1 MAELRQ
7 YRYFVE
13 IARHGSFTAA
23 AKSLHVT
30 QSLLSEQV
38 MRLERDLD
46 CRLFDRGRHGARLTP
61 AGEALVSHAEQLLR
75 LSADIERSVG
85 SWGQPRRTQLRV
97 ALTVTQILD
106 GIPELLADFER
117 AHEDV
122 EVLVEDVDTAE
133 AFLRVNTGRLDVGI
147 VSVSDTAFEAQTPAG
162 ISVTKLLEEDFV
174 LLVPAD
180 HRLAAFD
187 RVPLAQLRD
196 ERTIVFLRSS
206 ALRRVTNELLERENV
221 SVRDTIESGR
231 LDIAVRMVGVGLG
244 VCLLPRTTAILAE
257 AANARVVEL
266 DAADPPK
273 RLLLALHR
281 DDSPN
286 AELGRGAR
294 PGDPGADRDDDRGR
308 SGAASRR
315 SRR

>member
-13 IARHGSFTAA
+13 IARRGSFTAA
-23 AKSLHVT
+23 ARSLHVT

-38 MRLERDLD
+38 MKLERDLD

-75 LSADIERSVG
+75 LSVDIERSVG
-85 SWGQPRRTQLRV
+85 SWGQPRRRQLRV
-97 ALTVTQILD
+97 ALTVTQILNWM
-106 GIPELLADFER
+106 PELLAEFER
-117 AHEDV
+117 AHDDV
-122 EVLVEDVDTAE
+122 EVLLEDIDTAE

-147 VSVSDTAFEAQTPAG
+147 VSVSDTAFESQTPAG

-180 HRLAAFD
+180 HRLASFD

-196 ERTIVFLRSS
+196 ERAISFLRSS
-206 ALRRVTNELLERENV
+206 ALRSVTNELLERENV
-221 SVRDTIESGR
+221 GVRSTIESGR
-231 LDIAVRMVGVGLG
+231 LEIAVRMVGVGLG
-244 VCLLPRTTAILAE
+244 VCLLPRTTAMLAE
-257 AANARVVEL
+257 AADARVVEL
-266 DAADPPK
+266 DATDLPK

-281 DDSPN
+281 DDNPN
-286 AELGRGAR
+286 AELGAELVEAIRTRIAATIAADPALAAVQ
-294 PGDPGADRDDDRGR
+294 PG
-308 SGAASRR
+308 
-315 SRR
+315 

>member
-1 MAELRQ
+1 M
-7 YRYFVE
+7 
-13 IARHGSFTAA
+13 
-23 AKSLHVT
+23 
-30 QSLLSEQV
+30 
-38 MRLERDLD
+38 
-46 CRLFDRGRHGARLTP
+46 
-61 AGEALVSHAEQLLR
+61 
-75 LSADIERSVG
+75 
-85 SWGQPRRTQLRV
+85 
-97 ALTVTQILD
+97 
-106 GIPELLADFER
+106 
-117 AHEDV
+117 
-122 EVLVEDVDTAE
+122 
-133 AFLRVNTGRLDVGI
+133 
-147 VSVSDTAFEAQTPAG
+147 SDTAFEAQTPAG

-281 DDSPN
+281 DDRSERR
-286 AELGRGAR
+286 ARRGAR
-294 PGDPGADRDDDRGR
+294 PGDPDADRGDDRRR
-308 SGAASRR
+308 SVAGGAAAGVAPG
-315 SRR
+315 

>member
-23 AKSLHVT
+23 ARSLRVT

-147 VSVSDTAFEAQTPAG
+147 VSVSDAAFEAQTPAG

-257 AANARVVEL
+257 AADTRVVEL

-286 AELGRGAR
+286 AELGAALVQAIQAR
-294 PGDPGADRDDDRGR
+294 IAATIAGDPALV
-308 SGAASRR
+308 AAQPA
-315 SRR
+315 